1 MTAEMSERV
10 LLLPLAVG
18 VLFPLLHPVQG
29 SGQKALHHPI
39 LQFFA
44 GFQTHL

>member
-1 MTAEMSERV
+1 MTAETPERV
-10 LLLPLAVG
+10 LLPLAVG

-29 SGQKALHHPI
+29 SDQTTLLHPI

-44 GFQTHL
+44 GFRAHL